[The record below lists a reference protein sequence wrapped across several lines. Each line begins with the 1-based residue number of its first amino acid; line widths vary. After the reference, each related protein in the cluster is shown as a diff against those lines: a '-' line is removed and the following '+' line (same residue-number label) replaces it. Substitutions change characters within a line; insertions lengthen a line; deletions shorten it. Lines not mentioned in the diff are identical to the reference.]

1 MGTKGRGSVTAA
13 EVIAEKE
20 RLLREDPEYRAKFE
34 RVEADRAQRVAE
46 LRAAAQPVVRDL
58 AAIGIEVGTL
68 WDLYKVADSRPAAFP
83 VLLAHITLDYPD
95 GVLESI
101 GRGFGHKSARAWWP
115 ELKEIYLQTKVP
127 VVRNVLAAAL
137 SDCAAKDQYEDLISF
152 VNTTS
157 LGSTRIYFLRPLNR
171 IGNRMQAGKGRAVVQ
186 SFSEDPVLGKEA
198 TAILKGRS
206 SNQ

>member
-1 MGTKGRGSVTAA
+1 MTAA

-34 RVEADRAQRVAE
+34 RMEADRAQRVAE

-58 AAIGIEVGTL
+58 AAIGIKVGTL
-68 WDLYKVADSRPAAFP
+68 WDLYKIPDSRPAAFP
-83 VLLAHITLDYPD
+83 VLLAHITRDYPD

-101 GRGFGHKSARAWWP
+101 GQGFCHKSARAWWP
-115 ELKEIYLQTKVP
+115 ELKRIYLETQIP

-137 SDCAAKDQYEDLISF
+137 SECAAKDQYEDLLSF
-152 VNTTS
+152 VNTTR

-206 SNQ
+206 RNE